1 MHPPAPLGMPL
12 TMLPSAPF
20 SLPLSPPLTKL
31 PPPVPLRMLPN
42 RPPPGSSAAP
52 LMTAAAAAA
61 GDEGPSSAEG
71 ASLAKTSQPSVRPLS
86 MKLGHGT
93 SPSPAA
99 DVTEPACPEW
109 RGAAL
114 LGEIGKNEGKSTALR
129 PMSSECG
136 TSSSWQRCQA
146 VAAASST
153 SSVVKSDRGAW
164 GAAAHGPSEKVDPA
178 WG

>member
-1 MHPPAPLGMPL
+1 MLPPAPL
-12 TMLPSAPF
+12 

-42 RPPPGSSAAP
+42 RPPPAGSSGAP
-52 LMTAAAAAA
+52 LTAAAAAV
-61 GDEGPSSAEG
+61 GEDPSSEG
-71 ASLAKTSQPSVRPLS
+71 ASLAKRSQPNVPPLS
-86 MKLGHGT
+86 MNLGHGT

-99 DVTEPACPEW
+99 DAKDPACPEW
-109 RGAAL
+109 QCAAL

-136 TSSSWQRCQA
+136 APSSWQRCQA
-146 VAAASST
+146 VVAASST

-164 GAAAHGPSEKVDPA
+164 GAAAHGLSEKVDPG